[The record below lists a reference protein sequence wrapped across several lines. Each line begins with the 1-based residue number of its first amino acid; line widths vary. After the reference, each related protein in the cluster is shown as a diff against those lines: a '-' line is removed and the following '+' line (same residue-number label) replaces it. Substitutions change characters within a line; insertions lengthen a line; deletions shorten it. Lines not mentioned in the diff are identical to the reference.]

1 MKSFFTCN
9 FWQDDH
15 WSQMLWHCVD
25 NSSYQGCALPERIE
39 RFNEDVG
46 ENSSFGFNE
55 DSFQSELPKPVTDE
69 ADWGDGW
76 NTYPSN
82 IAESGQD
89 GWNTY
94 PSNNAESGQDGRNTY
109 PSNNGKFGQDSFQSE
124 LPKPVTD
131 EADWGDGWK

>member
-39 RFNEDVG
+39 RFNDDVG
-46 ENSSFGFNE
+46 ENSDFGFNE
-55 DSFQSELPKPVTDE
+55 DNTWPSNNGEFGQDSFQSELPKPVTDE
-69 ADWGDGW
+69 AEWG
-76 NTYPSN
+76 
-82 IAESGQD
+82 D

-94 PSNNAESGQDGRNTY
+94 PSNNAESGQDGWNTY